1 LNHFT
6 VPVAILSSPKHVRL
20 SFRTAIARI
29 QNPISTMSLEDALTG
44 AFKKAR
50 RQSNAATTID
60 IPGKSNGWSKIN
72 AWWQGGHTQKWL

>member
-1 LNHFT
+1 
-6 VPVAILSSPKHVRL
+6 
-20 SFRTAIARI
+20 
-29 QNPISTMSLEDALTG
+29 MSLEDALTG